1 MQALK
6 AMEQMVQDAPDQ
18 QVSLTDPDAR
28 SMATN
33 GKGTATVGYNVQTAV
48 DAEYHLI
55 VAHEVTNQG
64 HDRSHLAPMAL
75 KAQEAT
81 GCEQITALAD
91 RGYFSGDQVLSCEG
105 TGVAP
110 VVPKPLTS
118 SGTKRGFFPAGLH
131 LRRRA
136 RPLHL
141 PGGGKTHA
149 YPQLGSLNFGAFGAS
164 DARVWPAHVPVFG
177 SVGNIPH
184 EAEIGAFRGKLI
196 SNLCWYP
203 SGPRYR
209 RIVPRDR

>member
-1 MQALK
+1 MADVFDNEADPTIRDRLWRLIRRTQRL
-6 AMEQMVQDAPDQ
+6 DWLL
-18 QVSLTDPDAR
+18 LTKR
-28 SMATN
+28 IGN
-33 GKGTATVGYNVQTAV
+33 
-48 DAEYHLI
+48 
-55 VAHEVTNQG
+55 
-64 HDRSHLAPMAL
+64 
-75 KAQEAT
+75 
-81 GCEQITALAD
+81 
-91 RGYFSGDQVLSCEG
+91 
-105 TGVAP
+105 
-110 VVPKPLTS
+110 VPKPLTS

-184 EAEIGAFRGKLI
+184 EAEIGAFRGQLI